1 MLGDRSIIKDKT
13 LSGSMQG
20 ASVHNVAHS
29 PMQTTVAE
37 IISFDGVGLHS
48 GRFVRVAIHPAPA
61 NTGILFRRIDVTESR
76 QTIAARPDSVRQARL
91 CTRIVNDD
99 GVGLETVEHIM
110 AAFAGLGVD
119 NAIVEIDGGEAP
131 ILDGSSLPVVE
142 AINRAGVRL
151 LGSRRRVLVVT
162 APVSVEHG
170 GGWAKLE
177 PCERLEIDAEID
189 FDDSAIGRQR
199 FHYRHGAGAFERD
212 LAAARTFC
220 LMRDVAAMQ
229 NAGLALGGSL
239 NNAVVVDDGA
249 VLNDGGLRMEREFV
263 RHKILDC
270 LGDLYLLGMTMR
282 GRMTASRPGHAMCAK
297 LIGTLWN
304 SPACFQIIEDGA
316 TIEHSDGYALPEV
329 AAAAAV

>member
-1 MLGDRSIIKDKT
+1 MLSDQP
-13 LSGSMQG
+13 LQ
-20 ASVHNVAHS
+20 S
-29 PMQTTVAE
+29 PMQTTVANV
-37 IISFDGVGLHS
+37 ISFDGVGLHS
-48 GRFVRVAIHPAPA
+48 GRFVRVSIHPAPA
-61 NTGILFRRIDVTESR
+61 NTGILFRRVDVTESR
-76 QTIAARPDSVRQARL
+76 HTIAATPGSVRQARL

-119 NAIVEIDGGEAP
+119 NAIVDIDGGEAP
-131 ILDGSSLPVVE
+131 ILDGSSLPVIE
-142 AINRAGVRL
+142 AINRIGIRQ
-151 LGSRRRVLVVT
+151 LGTRRRVLVVT
-162 APVSVEHG
+162 SPVSVEHG

-177 PCERLEIDAEID
+177 PCDRLEIDAEID

-199 FHYRHGAGAFERD
+199 FLYRHGAGAFERE

-239 NNAVVVDDGA
+239 SNAVVVENGTI
-249 VLNDGGLRMEREFV
+249 LNEGGLRMEREFV

-282 GRMTASRPGHAMCAK
+282 GKMTASRPGHAMCAK
-297 LIGTLWN
+297 LINTLWN
-304 SPACFQIIEDGA
+304 SPASFQIIEDG
-316 TIEHSDGYALPEV
+316 TVVEHSDGYALPEV

>member
-1 MLGDRSIIKDKT
+1 MFSDQ
-13 LSGSMQG
+13 SMQ
-20 ASVHNVAHS
+20 ASRQTPTQSPVQS
-29 PMQTTVAE
+29 PMQTTVADV
-37 IISFDGVGLHS
+37 ISFEGVGLHS
-48 GRFVRVAIHPAPA
+48 GRFVRVSIHPAPA
-61 NTGILFRRIDVTESR
+61 NTGILFRRVDVTENQ
-76 QTIAARPDSVRQARL
+76 QTIAARPDTVRQARL

-119 NAIVEIDGGEAP
+119 NAVVDIDGGEAP

-142 AINRAGVRL
+142 AINRVGLRQ

-162 APVSVEHG
+162 SPVSVEHA

-177 PCERLEIDAEID
+177 PCDRLEIDAEID
-189 FDDSAIGRQR
+189 FDDAAIGRQR
-199 FHYRHGAGAFERD
+199 FLYRHGTGTFERE

-239 NNAVVVDDGA
+239 NNAVVVENGV

-297 LIGTLWN
+297 LINTLWD
-304 SPACFQIIEDGA
+304 SPASFNIIEDGA
-316 TIEHSDGYALPEV
+316 GVEHSDGYTLPEV

>member
-1 MLGDRSIIKDKT
+1 MLIE
-13 LSGSMQG
+13 Q
-20 ASVHNVAHS
+20 
-29 PMQTTVAE
+29 PMQTTVASA
-37 IISFDGVGLHS
+37 ISFDGVGLHS
-48 GRFVRVAIHPAPA
+48 GRFVHVTIHPAPA

-76 QTIAARPDSVRQARL
+76 QTIAARPDTVRQARL

-119 NAIVEIDGGEAP
+119 NAFVDINGGEAP

-142 AINRAGVRL
+142 AIRRTGIRQH
-151 LGSRRRVLVVT
+151 GSRRRALVVT
-162 APVSVEHG
+162 SPVSVEHG

-177 PCERLEIDAEID
+177 PCDHLEIDAEID

-199 FHYRHGAGAFERD
+199 FLYRHGTGTFERD
-212 LAAARTFC
+212 LASARTFC
-220 LMRDVAAMQ
+220 LMRDVEAMQ

-239 NNAVVVDDGA
+239 SNAVVVENGTI
-249 VLNDGGLRMEREFV
+249 LNEGGLRMEREFV

-270 LGDLYLLGMTMR
+270 LGDLYLLGMMMR

-297 LIGTLWN
+297 LITALWD
-304 SPACFQIIEDGA
+304 SPASFKIIEEGA
-316 TIEHSDGYALPEV
+316 TTEHSDGYALPEV

>member
-1 MLGDRSIIKDKT
+1 MHSDKH
-13 LSGSMQG
+13 MQFPMQTQ
-20 ASVHNVAHS
+20 S
-29 PMQTTVAE
+29 PMQTTVAD
-37 IISFDGVGLHS
+37 IIAFDGVGLHS

-61 NTGILFRRIDVTESR
+61 NTGIMFRRVDVTESR
-76 QTIAARPDSVRQARL
+76 QTIAARPDTVRQARL
-91 CTRIVNDD
+91 CTRIVNED

-119 NAIVEIDGGEAP
+119 NAIVDIDGGEAP

-142 AINRAGVRL
+142 AINRVGLRQ
-151 LGSRRRVLVVT
+151 LGTRRRLLVVT
-162 APVSVEHG
+162 APISVEHG

-177 PCERLEIDAEID
+177 PCDHLEIDAEID

-199 FHYRHGAGAFERD
+199 FVYRHGVGSFERE

-239 NNAVVVDDGA
+239 NNAVVVENGT

-270 LGDLYLLGMTMR
+270 LGDLYLLGSMMR

-297 LIGTLWN
+297 LINTLWN
-304 SPACFQIIEDGA
+304 SPACFQIIEDGIA
-316 TIEHSDGYALPEV
+316 VEHSDGYALPEV

>member
-1 MLGDRSIIKDKT
+1 MLSDQP
-13 LSGSMQG
+13 LQ
-20 ASVHNVAHS
+20 S
-29 PMQTTVAE
+29 PMQTTVANV
-37 IISFDGVGLHS
+37 ISFDGVGLHS
-48 GRFVRVAIHPAPA
+48 GRFVRVSIHPAPA
-61 NTGILFRRIDVTESR
+61 NTGILFRRVDVTESR
-76 QTIAARPDSVRQARL
+76 QTIAATPGSVRQARL

-119 NAIVEIDGGEAP
+119 NAIVDIDGGEAP
-131 ILDGSSLPVVE
+131 ILDGSSLPVIE
-142 AINRAGVRL
+142 AINRIGIRQ
-151 LGSRRRVLVVT
+151 LGTRRRVLVVT
-162 APVSVEHG
+162 SPVSVEHG

-177 PCERLEIDAEID
+177 PCDRLEIDAEID

-199 FHYRHGAGAFERD
+199 FLYRHGAGAFERE

-239 NNAVVVDDGA
+239 SNAVVVENGTI
-249 VLNDGGLRMEREFV
+249 LNEGGLRMEREFV

-282 GRMTASRPGHAMCAK
+282 GKMTASRPGHAMCAK
-297 LIGTLWN
+297 LINTLWN
-304 SPACFQIIEDGA
+304 SPASFQVIEDG
-316 TIEHSDGYALPEV
+316 TVVEHSDGYALPEV

>member
-170 GGWAKLE
+170 GGWAKL
-177 PCERLEIDAEID
+177 
-189 FDDSAIGRQR
+189 
-199 FHYRHGAGAFERD
+199 
-212 LAAARTFC
+212 
-220 LMRDVAAMQ
+220 
-229 NAGLALGGSL
+229 
-239 NNAVVVDDGA
+239 
-249 VLNDGGLRMEREFV
+249 
-263 RHKILDC
+263 
-270 LGDLYLLGMTMR
+270 
-282 GRMTASRPGHAMCAK
+282 
-297 LIGTLWN
+297 
-304 SPACFQIIEDGA
+304 
-316 TIEHSDGYALPEV
+316 
-329 AAAAAV
+329 

>member
-1 MLGDRSIIKDKT
+1 MYIEHPKPT
-13 LSGSMQG
+13 HPVQT
-20 ASVHNVAHS
+20 AV
-29 PMQTTVAE
+29 QTTVADV
-37 IISFDGVGLHS
+37 ISFDGVGLHS
-48 GRFVRVAIHPAPA
+48 GRFVHVTIHPAPA
-61 NTGILFRRIDVTESR
+61 NTGILFRRVDVTESR
-76 QTIAARPDSVRQARL
+76 QTIAARPDNVRQARL

-119 NAIVEIDGGEAP
+119 NAVVDIDGGEAP
-131 ILDGSSLPVVE
+131 ILDGSSQPVID
-142 AINRAGVRL
+142 AIKRVGIRQQGN
-151 LGSRRRVLVVT
+151 RRRTLVVT
-162 APVSVEHG
+162 SPVSVEHG

-177 PCERLEIDAEID
+177 PCNHLEIDAEID
-189 FDDSAIGRQR
+189 FDDAAIGRQR
-199 FHYRHGAGAFERD
+199 FLYRHGVGTFERE

-220 LMRDVAAMQ
+220 LMRDVEAMQ

-239 NNAVVVDDGA
+239 SNAVVVENGI

-270 LGDLYLLGMTMR
+270 LGDLYLLGMMLR

-297 LIGTLWN
+297 LITALWE
-304 SPACFQIIEDGA
+304 SPASFQIIEEGA
-316 TIEHSDGYALPEV
+316 AAGHSDAGHSDGYALPEV

>member
-1 MLGDRSIIKDKT
+1 
-13 LSGSMQG
+13 
-20 ASVHNVAHS
+20 
-29 PMQTTVAE
+29 MQTTVADV
-37 IISFDGVGLHS
+37 ITFDGIGLHS
-48 GRFVRVAIHPAPA
+48 GRFVRVAIHPAAA

-76 QTIAARPDSVRQARL
+76 QTIAAVPDNIRQARL
-91 CTRIVNDD
+91 CTRIVNDE

-119 NAIVEIDGGEAP
+119 NAIVDIDGGEAP

-142 AINRAGVRL
+142 AINRVGIRQ
-151 LGSRRRVLVVT
+151 LGNRRRILLVT
-162 APVSVEHG
+162 APVSIEHG

-177 PCERLEIDAEID
+177 PCDQLEIDAEID
-189 FDDSAIGRQR
+189 FDDMVIGRQR
-199 FHYRHGAGAFERD
+199 FYYRHGAGTFERD

-239 NNAVVVDDGA
+239 NNAVVVENGA
-249 VLNDGGLRMEREFV
+249 VLNEGGLRMEREFV

-270 LGDLYLLGMTMR
+270 LGDLYLLGMTMH

-297 LIGTLWN
+297 LIDTLWN

-316 TIEHSDGYALPEV
+316 AAEHSDGYALPDV